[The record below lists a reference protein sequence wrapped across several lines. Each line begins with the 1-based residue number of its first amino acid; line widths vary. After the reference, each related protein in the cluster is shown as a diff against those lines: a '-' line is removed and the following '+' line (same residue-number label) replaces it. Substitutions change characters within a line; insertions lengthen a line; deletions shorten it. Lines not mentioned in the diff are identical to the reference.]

1 MLAIN
6 LYRPQ
11 AARFRQRVA
20 RPGVSGIAA
29 VLLSTSAIAQ
39 PVPQVTEADIARG
52 QARQPVITEQDIARA
67 IRANPV
73 PPDIPTE
80 SAVVAPQVRV
90 DAVPQPHPGAA
101 VDLAQIAQG
110 FEAAASARP
119 GPGMKA
125 DGDQLLVFVTFA
137 MPDAALKALVQQA
150 AAAGAT
156 LVLRGLEAGSLVKTA
171 AHAQQ
176 IMGTHRVALQIDPQ
190 AFDRYAVR
198 QAPTFVLVP
207 AGTASQPCGAGSCVA
222 PGAYAR
228 VAGDVSLDYA
238 LTTFQARAPR
248 FAGAAARLLAR
259 MGK

>member
-1 MLAIN
+1 MAIN
-6 LYRPQ
+6 LHWLLAERC
-11 AARFRQRVA
+11 RQRVA
-20 RPGVSGIAA
+20 RPGAAGIAA

-39 PVPQVTEADIARG
+39 PVPQVTQADIARA
-52 QARQPVITEQDIARA
+52 QALQPVITEQDIARA
-67 IRANPV
+67 IRANPM
-73 PPDIPTE
+73 PPDIPTVPG
-80 SAVVAPQVRV
+80 VVTPQVRV
-90 DAVPQPHPGAA
+90 DALPQPHPGATI
-101 VDLAQIAQG
+101 DLAQIAQG
-110 FEAAASARP
+110 FEAAARARP
-119 GPGMKA
+119 GRGLQA

-156 LVLRGLEAGSLVKTA
+156 LLLRGLEAGSLVKTA

-207 AGTASQPCGAGSCVA
+207 AGTASEPCGTGSCVA

-238 LTTFQARAPR
+238 LTTFQARTPR

>member
-6 LYRPQ
+6 LYRLL
-11 AARFRQRVA
+11 AERCRQRVA
-20 RPGVSGIAA
+20 RPGAVGIAT
-29 VLLSTSAIAQ
+29 VLLSTSAISQ
-39 PVPQVTEADIARG
+39 PVPQVTQADITRA
-52 QARQPVITEQDIARA
+52 QARQPVITEQDITRA
-67 IRANPV
+67 IRANPM
-73 PPDIPTE
+73 PPDIPTVPG
-80 SAVVAPQVRV
+80 VVTPQVRV
-90 DAVPQPHPGAA
+90 DALPQPHPGAA
-101 VDLAQIAQG
+101 IDLAQIAQG
-110 FEAAASARP
+110 FEAAARARP
-119 GPGMKA
+119 GRGLQA
-125 DGDQLLVFVTFA
+125 DGDQLLVFVTLA

-156 LVLRGLEAGSLVKTA
+156 LLLRGLEAGSLVKTA
-171 AHAQQ
+171 AHARQ

-207 AGTASQPCGAGSCVA
+207 AGAASQPCGAGSCVA

-238 LTTFQARAPR
+238 LSTLQARAPR